1 MKMEQKFYTPQGFK
15 ALQDELDHL
24 INVRVEENKKE
35 ISKARAY
42 GDLSENSEYDAAK
55 QEQAIIHAR
64 IDELREMI
72 ANAKVFDESQIDES
86 KVSVGSIVV
95 LFNVE
100 RNREFTYHIVGSYET
115 DPENGKIFICHADC
129 IDDVHRIEEMIKT
142 RHNNN
147 VDMVVY
153 TGSVIGAHSG
163 PGTIAIFYLAKER

>member
-1 MKMEQKFYTPQGFK
+1 MEQKFYTPQGFK
-15 ALQDELDHL
+15 ALQDELDYL

-55 QEQAIIHAR
+55 QEQAVIHAR

-72 ANAKVFDESQIDES
+72 ASAKVIDESQIDET

-100 RNREFTYHIVGSYET
+100 RNKEFTYHIVGSYET
-115 DPENGKIFICHADC
+115 DPEHGKISD
-129 IDDVHRIEEMIKT
+129 
-142 RHNNN
+142 
-147 VDMVVY
+147 
-153 TGSVIGAHSG
+153 SSPIG
-163 PGTIAIFYLAKER
+163 IALLGAKEGDEVVVEGARVQHLQIKSVSRAKDN